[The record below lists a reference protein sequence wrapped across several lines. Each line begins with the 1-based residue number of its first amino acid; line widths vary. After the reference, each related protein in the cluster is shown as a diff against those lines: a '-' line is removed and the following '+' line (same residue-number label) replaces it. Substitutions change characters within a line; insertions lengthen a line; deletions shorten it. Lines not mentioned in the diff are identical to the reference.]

1 MAKKYN
7 NVFSLLV
14 NSRSDIAGHI
24 AYSLYKEDKVSYVS
38 RFKETNKRE
47 PTDDELSIFHD
58 VSSQPESIQK
68 YRFIASNILSSF
80 LDYSLEESA
89 NKIEQDCYQRHADI
103 LRGVIEPLRPPKK
116 WSLFWH
122 GVFQSIAGA
131 FIFALLLAAFMF
143 IVTYKGADIP
153 FVEKITTNT
162 TETATAIPPSSVHA
176 VHVTPTTGQ

>member
-1 MAKKYN
+1 MTKKYN
-7 NVFSLLV
+7 NIFSLLV
-14 NSRSDIAGHI
+14 NSRADIAGHI

-68 YRFIASNILSSF
+68 YRYIASNILSSF

-89 NKIEQDCYQRHADI
+89 NKIEQDCDQRHADI
-103 LRGVIEPLRPPKK
+103 LRGVIEPLRPPKRRI
-116 WSLFWH
+116 LFWH

-131 FIFALLLAAFMF
+131 FIFALLVAAFMF
-143 IVTYKGADIP
+143 IVTYKGADVP
-153 FVEKITTNT
+153 FVEKFT
-162 TETATAIPPSSVHA
+162 
-176 VHVTPTTGQ
+176 TPTTEEIAAVASPGSVHFASVNFTSR